1 MSSTSPTLAGP
12 PGECCRQTV
21 HHVGTPRG
29 TLEPIADVQTYIA
42 RPASASDTDKI
53 ILFFSDVFGA
63 LYTNSQLIMD
73 YWADNGAFWV
83 DWPSSR
89 VLY

>member
-29 TLEPIADVQTYIA
+29 TLESIADVQTYIA
-42 RPASASDTDKI
+42 RPAGASDTDTDRV

-63 LYTNSQLIMD
+63 LYTNAQLVMD
-73 YWADNGAFWV
+73 YCADNGAYPRIWL
-83 DWPSSR
+83 SG
-89 VLY
+89 